1 MLQENRD
8 LTGKRNNA
16 KMVIGYDLGRQFS
29 QVSYYAV
36 GDADPCTVSPVAG
49 TEQYNIPTVLCK
61 RVGVSQW
68 YYGKEALKNQGEEG
82 ILVDHLLEKAL
93 QGEEV
98 LVEETG
104 GTAYP
109 VYQTKPCNSQYA
121 GFLKPCGGFHV
132 YGGGADP
139 AYGRGVG
146 EGGIRTAA

>member
-68 YYGKEALKNQGEEG
+68 YYGKEALKNQGGRNSGRSSFGKG
-82 ILVDHLLEKAL
+82 I
-93 QGEEV
+93 
-98 LVEETG
+98 
-104 GTAYP
+104 
-109 VYQTKPCNSQYA
+109 A
-121 GFLKPCGGFHV
+121 GR
-132 YGGGADP
+132 
-139 AYGRGVG
+139 RGS
-146 EGGIRTAA
+146 R

>member
-98 LVEETG
+98 LVEET
-104 GTAYP
+104 TFDP
-109 VYQTKPCNSQYA
+109 VALLTLFIKRSLSLLAGAVNPEKAGMFLFTLEKVDKQTVEVLSR
-121 GFLKPCGGFHV
+121 V
-132 YGGGADP
+132 W
-139 AYGRGVG
+139 
-146 EGGIRTAA
+146 

>member
-68 YYGKEALKNQGEEG
+68 YYGKEAGYPLSC
-82 ILVDHLLEKAL
+82 EKR
-93 QGEEV
+93 
-98 LVEETG
+98 
-104 GTAYP
+104 GT
-109 VYQTKPCNSQYA
+109 
-121 GFLKPCGGFHV
+121 
-132 YGGGADP
+132 
-139 AYGRGVG
+139 
-146 EGGIRTAA
+146 

>member
-98 LVEETG
+98 LVEET
-104 GTAYP
+104 TFDP
-109 VYQTKPCNSQYA
+109 VALLMALPS
-121 GFLKPCGGFHV
+121 F
-132 YGGGADP
+132 
-139 AYGRGVG
+139 
-146 EGGIRTAA
+146 

>member
-98 LVEETG
+98 LVRRQPLTRWRCL
-104 GTAYP
+104 
-109 VYQTKPCNSQYA
+109 PCSLNEALQPLICR
-121 GFLKPCGGFHV
+121 FP
-132 YGGGADP
+132 
-139 AYGRGVG
+139 
-146 EGGIRTAA
+146 